1 MAAHK
6 RELQNELLSIRT
18 EKDELESALVA
29 ERENRRSAEATLEE
43 KEEELSAF
51 LSTAQDM
58 RQETRRQREEESMD
72 QLMGVE
78 ANANSKVRLAMATDS
93 VDSSRTTLCMN
104 RQLEST

>member
-72 QLMGVE
+72 QPE
-78 ANANSKVRLAMATDS
+78 QWRNFANALHEASHEKLPE
-93 VDSSRTTLCMN
+93 SRQFRVCT
-104 RQLEST
+104 ES